1 MNINKAE
8 QSVELQAESRV
19 NDCALS
25 TPIIIIIIKV
35 IMMML
40 PQDTAQVC
48 FAYVL
53 SSSPKGSP
61 HKPQQ
66 RLQRHF
72 SQAQATNAV
81 STCFSFIMTPAEGT
95 KVERNKLLK
104 CG

>member
-53 SSSPKGSP
+53 SSSPKG
-61 HKPQQ
+61 PQQ
-66 RLQRHF
+66 QLQRHF

-95 KVERNKLLK
+95 KVECNKLLK